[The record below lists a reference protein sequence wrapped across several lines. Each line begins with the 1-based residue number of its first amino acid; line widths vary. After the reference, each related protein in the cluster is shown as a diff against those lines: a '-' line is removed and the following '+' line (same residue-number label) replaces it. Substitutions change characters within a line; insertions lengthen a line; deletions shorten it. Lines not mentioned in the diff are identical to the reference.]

1 MSRRDQFAKEVRQ
14 NIQNGTKSHFQVRN
28 GLLWYKQNRL
38 YVPKG
43 RMRDVL
49 LKECHD
55 GSLMGH
61 GGVKR
66 TTTFLK
72 KSYYWP
78 NLKANV
84 EEYVKTCLT
93 CQQNRTFDKKQAG
106 LLQPLPI
113 LEGLWES
120 VSMDFM
126 VSLPPS
132 RGFDAIMVVVGQ
144 FNKMA
149 HFIPT
154 NDSATAQKTGRLF
167 FTHVFKH
174 HGLPKDIVLD

>member
-1 MSRRDQFAKEVRQ
+1 MPEGKLRDTF
-14 NIQNGTKSHFQVRN
+14 
-28 GLLWYKQNRL
+28 
-38 YVPKG
+38 
-43 RMRDVL
+43 

-55 GSLMGH
+55 GPLTGH
-61 GGVKR
+61 GGAKR

-78 NLKANV
+78 NLKDCV

-93 CQQNRTFDKKQAG
+93 CQQNRTFNKKQAG

-113 LEGLWES
+113 PEGPWENM
-120 VSMDFM
+120 SMDFM

-132 RGFDAIMVVVGQ
+132 KGFDAIMVVVDR
-144 FNKMA
+144 FSKMA

-154 NDSATAQKTGRLF
+154 KDEATGRLF
-167 FTHVFKH
+167 FSHIFKH
-174 HGLPKDIVLD
+174 HGLPKDIVSDRDPKFISKFWRALWKRMGLELKMSTSFRPQTD

>member
-1 MSRRDQFAKEVRQ
+1 MSD
-14 NIQNGTKSHFQVRN
+14 
-28 GLLWYKQNRL
+28 
-38 YVPKG
+38 
-43 RMRDVL
+43 ML

-55 GSLMGH
+55 GLLTGH
-61 GGVKR
+61 GGAKN

-72 KSYYWP
+72 KSYYWL
-78 NLKANV
+78 NLKDDA

-93 CQQNRTFDKKQAG
+93 CQQNWTFNKKQVG
-106 LLQPLPI
+106 LLQALPI
-113 LEGLWES
+113 PEGSWES

-126 VSLPPS
+126 VNLPPS
-132 RGFDAIMVVVGQ
+132 RGFDATMVVVDR

-154 NDSATAQKTGRLF
+154 KDSATAQETRRLF

-174 HGLPKDIVLD
+174 HGLPKDIVPD